1 MVADLSGFRHYGLCE
16 NTASTLGVLGK
27 ENKAEWGTYFQ
38 VNSSKQEGA
47 WCHIALLKGSC
58 DSSPTSWGVRMG
70 ILDGRWGKR
79 VSEDVIWSNQ
89 LQIWNI
95 LKSGILI
102 LQILYSIS

>member
-1 MVADLSGFRHYGLCE
+1 MVADLSGSRHYGFCE

-27 ENKAEWGTYFQ
+27 ENKAEWGSYFQ

-58 DSSPTSWGVRMG
+58 DRSPASGGMRMG
-70 ILDGRWGKR
+70 TLDGRWGKQ

-89 LQIWNI
+89 LQIWKF

-102 LQILYSIS
+102 WQSLHSSS